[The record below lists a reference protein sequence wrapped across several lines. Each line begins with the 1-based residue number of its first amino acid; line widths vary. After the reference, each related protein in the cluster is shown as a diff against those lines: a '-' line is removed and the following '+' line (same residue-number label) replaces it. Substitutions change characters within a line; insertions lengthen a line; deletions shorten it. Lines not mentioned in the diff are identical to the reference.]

1 MKEMGF
7 VEPHTK
13 AWVTACPIA
22 YVHGRR
28 ERLRVA
34 LRGEGGEDRREAGNQ
49 HVVDREA
56 GGFEALDGGHGGVH
70 RAVDDVAWRGSRH
83 ARSVVQRVALVAGS
97 EENADEGAKPVEGE
111 LTRGHSLHLFLLG
124 VFGFLRAAGVLEEET
139 HNVHAVQNG
148 VMIAQQEAGLAGVRL
163 DDMWKHVQFPENMR
177 SVERL
182 LRKGIGTRLR

>member
-7 VEPHTK
+7 VEPQTK
-13 AWVTACPIA
+13 AWVTTCPIA
-22 YVHGRR
+22 YVHRRR

-34 LRGEGGEDRREAGNQ
+34 LRGEGGKDRREAGNQ
-49 HVVDREA
+49 HVVD
-56 GGFEALDGGHGGVH
+56 H
-70 RAVDDVAWRGSRH
+70 RAVDDVARRGSRH

-124 VFGFLRAAGVLEEET
+124 VLGFLRTAGVLEEEA
-139 HNVHAVQNG
+139 HNVHAVENG

-163 DDMWKHVQFPENMR
+163 DDVRKHVQFPENMR

-182 LRKGIGTRLR
+182 LRKGMEARLR